1 MLCYPTIIKVMWIEI
16 FLRGVVI
23 GLTASITLGPVG
35 ILCIQRTLS
44 KNRKSGL
51 VSGLG
56 AATADT
62 IFATVAFF
70 FISFISSLIESN
82 MVILTVLGGIC
93 VVVVGVN
100 IFMTNPVVQI
110 RRNRAGKSNLW
121 QDYLSTFLLTLT
133 NPAFILW
140 LVVIFTALGVDMS
153 EAEVSVTRLRVGVAM
168 ITGFLAGASVW
179 WFLLTTVINRLRN
192 RFRPR
197 HLLWINRVAGVI
209 IVVLG
214 ASAVLAMFIQNMH

>member
-1 MLCYPTIIKVMWIEI
+1 MWIEI

-70 FISFISSLIESN
+70 FNSFISSLIESN

-121 QDYLSTFLLTLT
+121 QDYISTFLLTLT

-214 ASAVLAMFIQNMH
+214 ASAVLAMFIQNMR

>member
-1 MLCYPTIIKVMWIEI
+1 MWIEI

-62 IFATVAFF
+62 IFATVVFF

-121 QDYLSTFLLTLT
+121 QDYISTFLLTLT

-214 ASAVLAMFIQNMH
+214 ASAVLAMFIQNMR

>member
-62 IFATVAFF
+62 ILATVAFF

-121 QDYLSTFLLTLT
+121 QDYISTFLLTLT

-214 ASAVLAMFIQNMH
+214 ASAVLAMFIQNMR

>member
-214 ASAVLAMFIQNMH
+214 ASAVLAMFIQNMR

>member
-1 MLCYPTIIKVMWIEI
+1 MWIEI

-121 QDYLSTFLLTLT
+121 QDYISTFLLTLT

-179 WFLLTTVINRLRN
+179 WVFLLTTVINRLRN

-214 ASAVLAMFIQNMH
+214 ASAVLAMFIQNMR

>member
-1 MLCYPTIIKVMWIEI
+1 MWIEI

-121 QDYLSTFLLTLT
+121 QDYISTFLLTLT

-197 HLLWINRVAGVI
+197 HLLWITRVAGVI

-214 ASAVLAMFIQNMH
+214 ASAVLAMFIQNMR

>member
-1 MLCYPTIIKVMWIEI
+1 MWIEI

-121 QDYLSTFLLTLT
+121 QDYISTFLLTLT

-214 ASAVLAMFIQNMH
+214 ASAVLAMFIQNMR

>member
-1 MLCYPTIIKVMWIEI
+1 MWIEI

-214 ASAVLAMFIQNMH
+214 ASAVLAMFIQNMR

>member
-1 MLCYPTIIKVMWIEI
+1 MWIEI
-16 FLRGVVI
+16 FLRGVII

-35 ILCIQRTLS
+35 VLCIQRTLS

-51 VSGLG
+51 ASGLG

-62 IFATVAFF
+62 IFATIAFF

-82 MVILTVLGGIC
+82 MTILTVLGGIC

-121 QDYLSTFLLTLT
+121 QDYISTFLLTLT

-153 EAEVSVTRLRVGVAM
+153 EAEVSVTRRRAGVAM
-168 ITGFLAGASVW
+168 ITGFLAGATVW
-179 WFLLTTVINRLRN
+179 WFTLTTVINRLQQQVPSAASVMVN
-192 RFRPR
+192 R
-197 HLLWINRVAGVI
+197 IAGVA

-214 ASAVLAMFIQNMH
+214 ASAVLASL

>member
-121 QDYLSTFLLTLT
+121 QDYISTFLLTLT

-214 ASAVLAMFIQNMH
+214 ASAVLAMFIQNMR

>member
-1 MLCYPTIIKVMWIEI
+1 MWIEI

-35 ILCIQRTLS
+35 ILYIQRTLS

-51 VSGLG
+51 VSGLS

-121 QDYLSTFLLTLT
+121 QDYISTFLLTLT

-214 ASAVLAMFIQNMH
+214 ASAVLAMFIQNMR

>member
-1 MLCYPTIIKVMWIEI
+1 MWIEI

>member
-121 QDYLSTFLLTLT
+121 QDYISTFLLTLT

>member
-1 MLCYPTIIKVMWIEI
+1 MWIEI
-16 FLRGVVI
+16 FLRGVII

-35 ILCIQRTLS
+35 VLCIQRTLS
-44 KNRKSGL
+44 KNRKSGF

-82 MVILTVLGGIC
+82 MTILTVLGGIC
-93 VVVVGVN
+93 VIVVGVN

-121 QDYLSTFLLTLT
+121 QDYISTFLLTLT

-140 LVVIFTALGVDMS
+140 LVVIFTALGVDMT
-153 EAEVSVTRLRVGVAM
+153 AEVSVTRLRAGVAM
-168 ITGFLAGASVW
+168 ITGFLAGAAVW
-179 WFLLTTVINRLRN
+179 WFSLTTVINRLRN
-192 RFRPR
+192 KFRPR
-197 HLLWINRVAGVI
+197 HLLWINRVAGVV

-214 ASAVLAMFIQNMH
+214 ASAVLAMFIQNMR

>member
-1 MLCYPTIIKVMWIEI
+1 MWIEI
-16 FLRGVVI
+16 FLRGVII

-35 ILCIQRTLS
+35 VLCIQRTLS

-51 VSGLG
+51 ASGLG

-62 IFATVAFF
+62 IFATIAFF

-82 MVILTVLGGIC
+82 MTILTVLGGIC

-121 QDYLSTFLLTLT
+121 QDYISTFLLTLT

-153 EAEVSVTRLRVGVAM
+153 EAEVSVTRLRAGVAM
-168 ITGFLAGASVW
+168 ITGFLAGATVW
-179 WFLLTTVINRLRN
+179 WFTLTTVINRLRN
-192 RFRPR
+192 KFRPR
-197 HLLWINRVAGVI
+197 HLLWINRIAGVA

-214 ASAVLAMFIQNMH
+214 ASAVLAMFIRNMH

>member
-1 MLCYPTIIKVMWIEI
+1 MWIEI
-16 FLRGVVI
+16 FLRGVII

-35 ILCIQRTLS
+35 VLCIQRTLS
-44 KNRKSGL
+44 KNRKSGFA
-51 VSGLG
+51 SGLG

-62 IFATVAFF
+62 LFATVAFF
-70 FISFISSLIESN
+70 FISVISSLIEAN
-82 MVILTVLGGIC
+82 MTILTVLGGIC

-110 RRNRAGKSNLW
+110 RRNRAGKSNMW

-140 LVVIFTALGVDMS
+140 LVVIFTALGIDMS
-153 EAEVSVTRLRVGVAM
+153 EAEVSETKLTAGAAM
-168 ITGFLAGASVW
+168 ISGFFAGAASW
-179 WFLLTTVINRLRN
+179 WFMLTTVIDSLRN

-197 HLLWINRVAGVI
+197 HLLWINRVAGVA

-214 ASAVLAMFIQNMH
+214 ASAVLAMFIQNMR